1 MMATAA
7 VFWGRQRLDADGA
20 DADPRRRAEAEVA
33 DSVLK
38 QWAALQISA
47 EISPRDIDEILYRR
61 RQNDEIP
68 EGLV

>member
-38 QWAALQISA
+38 QWGGATNKR
-47 EISPRDIDEILYRR
+47 RDFTARH
-61 RQNDEIP
+61 
-68 EGLV
+68 